1 MARSRKSKVHEDVD
15 LDEVDAFDANK
26 EKILLNE
33 AGNYRPR
40 NGGHEDESSDE
51 EVMELGEESEGSD
64 SEDPEE
70 ANGDDSQDEEEEEE
84 EKEEEEKGW
93 GGRQNYYGG
102 DDASDDEDGRQMT
115 EEAIKHQKKHLSEL
129 AMDDY
134 VDDEMMN
141 DWQKVTEDFE
151 KKDDNKLQLVINE
164 GDSDALDN
172 LDDKEKLKLLNTSF
186 PEFVPLLKELNALKP
201 RLTQYQERERN
212 HLIELKIVALSAY
225 LSAITSYF
233 AIFVDN
239 LKSGETFATMKD
251 SPVMESILQ
260 SREVWRQANELPD
273 MPADEKTLDDTNEAF
288 DSIEEDEISDDEE
301 ENFVDAMGDN
311 KELQDESEE
320 SDEESDEESEE
331 DEDREFDIDI
341 NSKRNLKLPSK
352 KKAVVNDFTEVATPE
367 EVDMEE
373 KQRRKRTLRFYTSKI
388 DQAAAKNNRE
398 RLTGDLDLPYK
409 ERLFERQQRLI
420 EEARKRGLGEDK
432 AQLGDDLDNEEV
444 GSGDEQLANEIND
457 IKDSGDD
464 YYESMKQSKIQKQ
477 ESRRKAHED
486 AVQAAKEGKLDEL
499 QDGLGDDGKRAVNFQ
514 ILKNKGLTPHRKKD
528 NRNSR
533 VKKRKKYEKA
543 QKKLKSVRQVYDSSN
558 RGPYQGEK
566 TGIKKGLSRSVKLV

>member
-33 AGNYRPR
+33 AGDYRPR
-40 NGGHEDESSDE
+40 NGEYEDESSEE
-51 EVMELGEESEGSD
+51 EVMDLGEESEESD
-64 SEDPEE
+64 LEGAVENDEDE
-70 ANGDDSQDEEEEEE
+70 SQDEEVEEGDD
-84 EKEEEEKGW
+84 EEKGW

-102 DDASDDEDGRQMT
+102 DDASDDEDARQMT
-115 EEAIKHQKKHLSEL
+115 EEAIKQQKKHLSEL

-134 VDDEMMN
+134 VDDDMMN
-141 DWQKVTEDFE
+141 DWQKVTEDLE
-151 KKDDNKLQLVINE
+151 NKDDKKFQLVVNE
-164 GDSDALDN
+164 GGSDALDN

-186 PEFVPLLKELNALKP
+186 PEFVPLLKEFNLLKP
-201 RLTQYQERERN
+201 RLAQYQKQERN

-225 LSAITSYF
+225 LSAIASYF

-260 SREVWRQANELPD
+260 SREVWRQAGELPD
-273 MPADEKTLDDTNEAF
+273 TPSDEKTITDANEAYE
-288 DSIEEDEISDDEE
+288 SIDEDEISDDEND
-301 ENFVDAMGDN
+301 NFVDAIGDN
-311 KELQDESEE
+311 EELPDESED
-320 SDEESDEESEE
+320 SNDDSEE
-331 DEDREFDIDI
+331 EEEEEEEEDDKEFDIDI
-341 NSKRNLKLPSK
+341 NSKRKLKLPS
-352 KKAVVNDFTEVATPE
+352 KKAVVNDFSEVATPE

-444 GSGDEQLANEIND
+444 GSDDEQLANEIND

-464 YYESMKQSKIQKQ
+464 YYQSMKQSKIQKQ
-477 ESRRKAHED
+477 ESRRKAHEA
-486 AVQAAKEGKLDEL
+486 AVQAAKEGKLEEL
-499 QDGLGDDGKRAVNFQ
+499 QERMGDDGKRAVNFQ

-558 RGPYQGEK
+558 KGPYQGEK

>member
-115 EEAIKHQKKHLSEL
+115 EEAIKQQKKHLSEL

-151 KKDDNKLQLVINE
+151 KKDDNKSQLVINE

>member
-1 MARSRKSKVHEDVD
+1 MARSRRSKTQEDVD

-26 EKILLNE
+26 EKIFLND
-33 AGNYRPR
+33 AGEYGSR
-40 NGGHEDESSDE
+40 NNRNEDESSEE
-51 EVMELGEESEGSD
+51 EVMGLEEESDASNSEG
-64 SEDPEE
+64 EDE
-70 ANGDDSQDEEEEEE
+70 DVDEDEIEDNEDE
-84 EKEEEEKGW
+84 EEEEKGW

-102 DDASDDEDGRQMT
+102 DDASDDEDAKQMT
-115 EEAIKHQKKHLSEL
+115 EEAIKQQKKHLNEL

-134 VDDEMMN
+134 VDEEMMD
-141 DWQKVTEDFE
+141 DWKKAAEDF
-151 KKDDNKLQLVINE
+151 DDKVDTKSQLVINGE
-164 GDSDALDN
+164 ESDVLDN
-172 LDDKEKLKLLNTSF
+172 LDNKEKMKLLNTSF
-186 PEFVPLLKELNALKP
+186 PEFVPLLKELNLLKP
-201 RLTQYQERERN
+201 KLSDLKKKDNNNSVQ
-212 HLIELKIVALSAY
+212 LKIVALSAY
-225 LSAITSYF
+225 LSAIASYF

-239 LKSGETFATMKD
+239 LRNGQTFATMKD

-260 SREVWRQANELPD
+260 AREVWRQANELPEV
-273 MPADEKTLDDTNEAF
+273 ASDEKVLDDANEKYESLA
-288 DSIEEDEISDDEE
+288 EEDISDDEE

-311 KELQDESEE
+311 GELSQ
-320 SDEESDEESEE
+320 SDSDNEESESESDSEE
-331 DEDREFDIDI
+331 DDTKFNIDI
-341 NSKRNLKLPSK
+341 NSKRNLKLSSK
-352 KKAVVNDFTEVATPE
+352 KKPQVSDYTEIATPE

-398 RLTGDLDLPYK
+398 RLAGDLDLPYR
-409 ERLFERQQRLI
+409 ERLFERQQRLL

-432 AQLGDDLDNEEV
+432 AQLGDDLDNQEL
-444 GSGDEQLANEIND
+444 GSGDEELANEINEIND
-457 IKDSGDD
+457 GSED
-464 YYESMKQSKIQKQ
+464 YYQSMKQSKIQKQ
-477 ESRRKAHED
+477 DARRKAHED
-486 AVQAAKEGKLDEL
+486 AVQAAKEGKLEEL
-499 QDGLGDDGKRAVNFQ
+499 QETLGEDGKRAVNFQ

>member
-33 AGNYRPR
+33 AGDYRPR
-40 NGGHEDESSDE
+40 NGEYEDESSEE
-51 EVMELGEESEGSD
+51 EVMDLGEESEESD
-64 SEDPEE
+64 LEGAVENDEDE
-70 ANGDDSQDEEEEEE
+70 SQDEEVEEGDD
-84 EKEEEEKGW
+84 EEKGW

-102 DDASDDEDGRQMT
+102 DDASDDEDARQMT
-115 EEAIKHQKKHLSEL
+115 EEAIKQQKKHLSEL

-134 VDDEMMN
+134 VDDDMMN
-141 DWQKVTEDFE
+141 DWQKVTEDLE
-151 KKDDNKLQLVINE
+151 NKDDKKFQLVVNE
-164 GDSDALDN
+164 GGSDALDN

-186 PEFVPLLKELNALKP
+186 PEFVPLLKELNLLKP
-201 RLTQYQERERN
+201 RLAQYQKQERN

-225 LSAITSYF
+225 LSAIASYF

-260 SREVWRQANELPD
+260 SREVWRQAGELPD
-273 MPADEKTLDDTNEAF
+273 TPSDEKTITDANEAYE
-288 DSIEEDEISDDEE
+288 SIDEDEISDDEND
-301 ENFVDAMGDN
+301 NFVDAIGDN
-311 KELQDESEE
+311 EELPDESED
-320 SDEESDEESEE
+320 SNDDSEE
-331 DEDREFDIDI
+331 EEEEEEEDDKEFDIDI
-341 NSKRNLKLPSK
+341 NSKRKLKLPS
-352 KKAVVNDFTEVATPE
+352 KKAVVNDFSEVATPE

-444 GSGDEQLANEIND
+444 GSDDEQLANEIND

-464 YYESMKQSKIQKQ
+464 YYQSMKQSKIQKQ
-477 ESRRKAHED
+477 ESRRKAHEA
-486 AVQAAKEGKLDEL
+486 AVQAAKEGKLEEL
-499 QDGLGDDGKRAVNFQ
+499 QERMGDDGKRAVNFQ

-558 RGPYQGEK
+558 KGPYQGEK

>member
-33 AGNYRPR
+33 AGDYRPR
-40 NGGHEDESSDE
+40 NGEYEDESSEE
-51 EVMELGEESEGSD
+51 EVMDLGEESEESD
-64 SEDPEE
+64 LEGAVENDEDE
-70 ANGDDSQDEEEEEE
+70 SQDEEVEEGDD
-84 EKEEEEKGW
+84 EEKGW

-102 DDASDDEDGRQMT
+102 DDASDDEDARQMT
-115 EEAIKHQKKHLSEL
+115 EEAIKQQKKHLSEL

-134 VDDEMMN
+134 VDDDMMN
-141 DWQKVTEDFE
+141 DWQKVTEDLE
-151 KKDDNKLQLVINE
+151 NKDDKKFQLVVNE
-164 GDSDALDN
+164 GGSDALDN

-186 PEFVPLLKELNALKP
+186 PEFVPLLKELNLLKP
-201 RLTQYQERERN
+201 RLAQYQKQERN

-225 LSAITSYF
+225 LSAIASYF

-260 SREVWRQANELPD
+260 SREVWRQAGELPD
-273 MPADEKTLDDTNEAF
+273 TPSDEKTITDANEAYE
-288 DSIEEDEISDDEE
+288 SIDEDEISDDEND
-301 ENFVDAMGDN
+301 NFVDAIGDN
-311 KELQDESEE
+311 EELPDESED
-320 SDEESDEESEE
+320 SNDDSEE
-331 DEDREFDIDI
+331 EEEEEEDDKEFDIDI
-341 NSKRNLKLPSK
+341 NSKRKLKLPS
-352 KKAVVNDFTEVATPE
+352 KKAVVNDFSEVATPE

-444 GSGDEQLANEIND
+444 GSDDEQLANEIND

-464 YYESMKQSKIQKQ
+464 YYQSMKQSKIQKQ
-477 ESRRKAHED
+477 ESRRKAHEA
-486 AVQAAKEGKLDEL
+486 AVQAAKEGKLEEL
-499 QDGLGDDGKRAVNFQ
+499 QERMGDDGKRAVNFQ

-558 RGPYQGEK
+558 KGPYQGEK

>member
-33 AGNYRPR
+33 AGDYRPR
-40 NGGHEDESSDE
+40 NGEYEDESSEE

-64 SEDPEE
+64 SEGALEGNEDE
-70 ANGDDSQDEEEEEE
+70 SLDEEEEEE
-84 EKEEEEKGW
+84 DEEKGW

-115 EEAIKHQKKHLSEL
+115 EEAIKQQKKHLSEL

-134 VDDEMMN
+134 VDDDMMN

-151 KKDDNKLQLVINE
+151 NKDDKKFQLVINE
-164 GDSDALDN
+164 GGSDALDN

-186 PEFVPLLKELNALKP
+186 PEFVPLLKELNLLKP
-201 RLTQYQERERN
+201 RLAKYQKQERN
-212 HLIELKIVALSAY
+212 QLIELKIVALSAY

-260 SREVWRQANELPD
+260 SREVWRQASELPD
-273 MPADEKTLDDTNEAF
+273 TPANEKTLNDVNEAY
-288 DSIEEDEISDDEE
+288 DSIDEDEISDDDED
-301 ENFVDAMGDN
+301 NFVDAIGDN
-311 KELQDESEE
+311 EELQDENEDSE
-320 SDEESDEESEE
+320 EESEE
-331 DEDREFDIDI
+331 DEDEDKEFDIDI

-432 AQLGDDLDNEEV
+432 DQLGDDLDNEEV
-444 GSGDEQLANEIND
+444 GSDDEQLVNEIND

-464 YYESMKQSKIQKQ
+464 YYQSMKQSKIQKQ
-477 ESRRKAHED
+477 ESRRKAHEA
-486 AVQAAKEGKLDEL
+486 AVQAAKEGKLEEL
-499 QDGLGDDGKRAVNFQ
+499 QERLGDDGKRAVNFQ

-558 RGPYQGEK
+558 KGPYQGEK